1 MNVNSSS
8 NRGEAILAAL
18 KTQFPGAVLD
28 EERQTPEQV
37 TITVKI
43 NLLPDVVQYLY
54 YQHDGWLP
62 VLFGNDERTLN
73 GHYAV
78 YYALSMEGAE
88 KCWIV
93 VKALVDADPGI
104 AACAQPVL
112 LGTQDPDGSALVHE
126 MEVFGPVATLI
137 PYRDLEHALAL
148 AHRGQ
153 GSLVCSIYGDDN
165 DALAAAASDLA
176 ASHGRV
182 HVVTPDVAKL
192 HTGHGN
198 VMPQSLHGGPGRAGG
213 GAELG
218 GLRALDF
225 YHCKS
230 AMQAAPSVL
239 QALGAT
245 TGV

>member
-43 NLLPDVVQYLY
+43 NLLPDVVHYLY

-93 VKALVDADPGI
+93 VKALVDADSREFP
-104 AACAQPVL
+104 
-112 LGTQDPDGSALVHE
+112 S
-126 MEVFGPVATLI
+126 
-137 PYRDLEHALAL
+137 
-148 AHRGQ
+148 
-153 GSLVCSIYGDDN
+153 
-165 DALAAAASDLA
+165 
-176 ASHGRV
+176 
-182 HVVTPDVAKL
+182 VTPRVPAAVWGEKFAIC
-192 HTGHGN
+192 TG
-198 VMPQSLHGGPGRAGG
+198 
-213 GAELG
+213 
-218 GLRALDF
+218 
-225 YHCKS
+225 
-230 AMQAAPSVL
+230 
-239 QALGAT
+239 
-245 TGV
+245 